1 MNKETTTKPEI
12 ITTNQRQFEK
22 DTQKHQAFLEFIFNS
37 ITYISDETGVELQ
50 ATDLTRHNAFN
61 LYMKYFAELH
71 KDNNKLN
78 LRAVKLFDLM
88 ELDLAKVI
96 SIFDKAKV
104 MPHQIKPDI
113 KDYEM
118 YATTPQEI
126 ERLHI
131 AKEFLNIMGK
141 LETGINFTQ
150 PLKAPVKRDVYTGH
164 AVINPYFV
172 KGVR

>member
-1 MNKETTTKPEI
+1 MNKETTTKTEI
-12 ITTNQRQFEK
+12 ITTNQKQFEA
-22 DTQKHQAFLEFIFNS
+22 DTLKHQNFLQFCFDS
-37 ITYISDETGVELQ
+37 IDYIQKETNVSLTNE
-50 ATDLTRHNAFN
+50 DLVRDNAFN

-104 MPHQIKPDI
+104 MQHQEQPKI

-141 LETGINFTQ
+141 LGTGINFTQ

-172 KGVR
+172 RGFR

>member
-1 MNKETTTKPEI
+1 MNKETTTTPEI
-12 ITTNQRQFEK
+12 ITTNQKQFEA
-22 DTQKHQAFLEFIFNS
+22 DTLKHQNFLQFCFDS
-37 ITYISDETGVELQ
+37 IDYIQKETNVSLTNE
-50 ATDLTRHNAFN
+50 DLVRDNAFN
-61 LYMKYFAELH
+61 LYMKYFSEMH

-88 ELDLAKVI
+88 ELNLEKVI

-104 MPHQIKPDI
+104 MPHQEQPKIE
-113 KDYEM
+113 DYEM
-118 YATTPQEI
+118 YASTPQEI

>member
-22 DTQKHQAFLEFIFNS
+22 DTQKHQNFLQFCFDSIDFIQK
-37 ITYISDETGVELQ
+37 ETNVSLTNE
-50 ATDLTRHNAFN
+50 DLVRDNAFGVF
-61 LYMKYFAELH
+61 MKYFSELH
-71 KDNNKLN
+71 KENNKLG
-78 LRAVKLFDLM
+78 LSGVKLFDLM

-118 YATTPQEI
+118 YATTPQEK
-126 ERLHI
+126 ERLKI
-131 AKEFLNIMGK
+131 AQDFLEILGK
-141 LETGINFTQ
+141 LDTSVNFTNVYKA
-150 PLKAPVKRDVYTGH
+150 PLKRDNNTGH
-164 AVINPYFV
+164 PVINHLWV
-172 KGVR
+172 KSIL

>member
-1 MNKETTTKPEI
+1 MTKETQPKTQI
-12 ITTNQRQFEK
+12 ISVDTRQFQKDLEK
-22 DTQKHQAFLEFIFNS
+22 HNKWLEFAYSSVEWLEQESGVS
-37 ITYISDETGVELQ
+37 IGIE
-50 ATDLTRHNAFN
+50 DLTVDNALNVFLSFFKKRHEKQNTLDLSAI
-61 LYMKYFAELH
+61 
-71 KDNNKLN
+71 KL
-78 LRAVKLFDLM
+78 ADLM
-88 ELDLAKVI
+88 ELDLARII
-96 SIFDKAKV
+96 SIFDTSRIKSY
-104 MPHQIKPDI
+104 PKPDI

-118 YATTPQEI
+118 YASTPQEI

>member
-12 ITTNQRQFEK
+12 ITTDQRRFDK
-22 DTQKHQAFLEFIFNS
+22 DNLKHQAFLEFCFNS
-37 ITYISDETGVELQ
+37 IDYIQKETNVSLTNE
-50 ATDLTRHNAFN
+50 DLVRDNAFN

-71 KDNNKLN
+71 KDNNNLN

-88 ELDLAKVI
+88 ELNLEKVI

-104 MPHQIKPDI
+104 MPHQEQPKIE
-113 KDYEM
+113 DYEM

-131 AKEFLNIMGK
+131 AKDFLNIMGK
-141 LETGINFTQ
+141 LGTEVMFSNV
-150 PLKAPVKRDVYTGH
+150 LMAPVKRDLNTGKAIVNH
-164 AVINPYFV
+164 YWV
-172 KGVR
+172 KQR

>member
-1 MNKETTTKPEI
+1 MTKETTTKPEI

-22 DTQKHQAFLEFIFNS
+22 DTQKHQNFLQFCFDSIDFIQK
-37 ITYISDETGVELQ
+37 ETNVSLTNE
-50 ATDLTRHNAFN
+50 DLVRDNAFGVF
-61 LYMKYFAELH
+61 MKYFAELH

-88 ELDLAKVI
+88 ELNLEKVI

-104 MPHQIKPDI
+104 MPHQEQPKIE
-113 KDYEM
+113 DYEM

-141 LETGINFTQ
+141 LGTGINFTQ

>member
-22 DTQKHQAFLEFIFNS
+22 DTQKHQNFLQFCFDSIDFIQK
-37 ITYISDETGVELQ
+37 ETNVSLTNE
-50 ATDLTRHNAFN
+50 DLVRDNAFGVF
-61 LYMKYFAELH
+61 MKYFSELH
-71 KDNNKLN
+71 KENNKLG
-78 LRAVKLFDLM
+78 LSGVKLFDLM

-118 YATTPQEI
+118 YASTPQEI

-131 AKEFLNIMGK
+131 AKDFLNIMGK
-141 LETGINFTQ
+141 LETEVMFSNV
-150 PLKAPVKRDVYTGH
+150 LMAPVKRDVNSGRPVVNH
-164 AVINPYFV
+164 HWI

>member
-22 DTQKHQAFLEFIFNS
+22 DTQKHQNFLQFCFDSIDFIQK
-37 ITYISDETGVELQ
+37 ETNVSLTNE
-50 ATDLTRHNAFN
+50 DLVRDNAFN

-71 KDNNKLN
+71 KDNNNLN

-88 ELDLAKVI
+88 ELNLEKVI

-118 YATTPQEI
+118 YATTPQEK
-126 ERLHI
+126 ERLKI
-131 AKEFLNIMGK
+131 AQDFLEIMGK
-141 LETGINFTQ
+141 LGTGINFTQ
-150 PLKAPVKRDVYTGH
+150 PLKAPVKRDLNTGH
-164 AVINPYFV
+164 PCVNHHWI
-172 KGVR
+172 KGIR